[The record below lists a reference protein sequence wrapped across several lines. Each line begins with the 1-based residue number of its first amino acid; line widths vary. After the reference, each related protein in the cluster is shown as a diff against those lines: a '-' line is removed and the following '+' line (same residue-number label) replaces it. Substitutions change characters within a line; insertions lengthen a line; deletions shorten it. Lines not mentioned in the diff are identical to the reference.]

1 LVEEGVKLSGG
12 EFARASLDRFAY
24 WQQVVRLYD
33 DYDLLVTP
41 GTAVPPFP
49 VGLDNAAP
57 MSGQPVRPLLWTPF
71 TYPFNL
77 TGQPASVVPC
87 GFTADGLPV
96 SLQLVGRR
104 YDDAGVMRA
113 SRAFEKVA
121 PWADHWPELA
131 TAEPN

>member
-1 LVEEGVKLSGG
+1 
-12 EFARASLDRFAY
+12 
-24 WQQVVRLYD
+24 
-33 DYDLLVTP
+33 
-41 GTAVPPFP
+41 
-49 VGLDNAAP
+49 

-77 TGQPASVVPC
+77 TGQPAWVVPC

-113 SRAFEKVA
+113 SRAFEMVA